1 MVVPG
6 LIIISLMWFTV
17 ALLNLGYGEVKST
30 GFICTTVGILTIACG
45 FADGVM
51 GGPLGGGLLFAH
63 GLLYISIGHALL
75 TGIENIKSVGNI
87 SLVVA
92 FISTIYATVHFI
104 NGDSYLSFMAVG
116 YAVLTYMVWANFY
129 GKLSNKVVAWSLIIW
144 IPIGLWIPAF
154 LLGLGKVLPF

>member
-6 LIIISLMWFTV
+6 LIVISLMWLTV
-17 ALLNLGYGEVKST
+17 ALLNLGHGEAKST

-51 GGPLGGGLLFAH
+51 GGALGAGLLFAH

-75 TGIENIKSVGNI
+75 TGIENVKSVGNI
-87 SLVVA
+87 SLAVA
-92 FISTIYATVHFI
+92 IISTIYAFVHFT
-104 NGDSYLSFMAVG
+104 NGANYLSFMAAG

-129 GKLSNKVVAWSLIIW
+129 GKLSGKAVAWALIIW

-154 LLGLGKVLPF
+154 LLGLEKALPF